1 MEIHGDFQ
9 KFIAPDCDR
18 RQFIL
23 NMLKDFGVPAVPL
36 SLEGAHHILVKFPP
50 AAYNPQYKMKTVL
63 AHYDRVDTSPG
74 ANDNSA
80 AVFQIIYWARR
91 LLRFPGFHNVQ
102 IIFSDGEEMGG
113 SEGVSEQGAFGI
125 ATKFRSLGLTQ
136 QDVYAFDCCGRGDF
150 VILSQA
156 GKGKG
161 SISFQRQFNS
171 LVERTEDLIK
181 SVAGRKWAPLPVP
194 YSDNAGFL
202 ACGIPAVAITLL
214 PAQEV
219 VSYLRELKQHP
230 GLQAAVMKSSQELE
244 VGTRKIKPLEPY
256 QVQEKMPMTWRL
268 LHTEY
273 DNLASLTPESFPLME
288 ALLDA
293 LAKARTPA

>member
-1 MEIHGDFQ
+1 MESHGDFQ
-9 KFIAPDCDR
+9 KFIAPNCDR

-23 NMLKDFGVPAVPL
+23 DMLKDFGVPAVPL

-219 VSYLRELKQHP
+219 VSYPRELKQHP
-230 GLQAAVMKSSQELE
+230 GLQAAVMKSSQGQD
-244 VGTRKIKPLEPY
+244 VGARKIKPLEPY

>member
-1 MEIHGDFQ
+1 MQDHGDFQ
-9 KFIAPDCDR
+9 RFIAPDCDR

-23 NMLKDFGVPAVPL
+23 DMLKDFGVPAVPL

-50 AAYNPQYKMKTVL
+50 SAYNPQYKMKTVL

-156 GKGKG
+156 GMGKG
-161 SISFQRQFNS
+161 SIPFQRQFNS

-230 GLQAAVMKSSQELE
+230 GLQAAIMKSSQNQE
-244 VGTRKIKPLEPY
+244 VGARKIKPLEPY
-256 QVQEKMPMTWRL
+256 QVQEKMPITWRL

>member
-1 MEIHGDFQ
+1 MQDHGDFQ
-9 KFIAPDCDR
+9 RFIAPDCNR

-23 NMLKDFGVPAVPL
+23 DMLKDFGVPAVPL

-50 AAYNPQYKMKTVL
+50 SAYNPQFKMKTVL
-63 AHYDRVDTSPG
+63 AHYDRVDNSPG

-91 LLRFPGFHNVQ
+91 LLRFPGAHNVQ

-113 SEGVSEQGAFGI
+113 NEGVSEQGAFGI
-125 ATKFRSLGLTQ
+125 ATKFRNLGLTR

-150 VILSQA
+150 VVLSQA
-156 GKGKG
+156 GKEKG

-202 ACGIPAVAITLL
+202 ACAIPAVAITLL

-219 VSYLRELKQHP
+219 VSYLRELKQNP
-230 GLQAAVMKSSQELE
+230 GLAAAVVKSSQIQE
-244 VGTRKIKPLEPY
+244 VGARKIKPLEPY
-256 QVQEKMPMTWRL
+256 QVQEKLPMTWRL

-288 ALLDA
+288 TLLDA
-293 LAKARTPA
+293 LARARTPA

>member
-23 NMLKDFGVPAVPL
+23 DMLKDFGVPAVPL

-161 SISFQRQFNS
+161 SIPFQRQFNS

-293 LAKARTPA
+293 LAKARTLA

>member
-1 MEIHGDFQ
+1 MESHGDFQ

-23 NMLKDFGVPAVPL
+23 DMLKDFGVPAVPL

-50 AAYNPQYKMKTVL
+50 TAYNPQYKMKTVL

-230 GLQAAVMKSSQELE
+230 GLQAAVMKSSQGQE
-244 VGTRKIKPLEPY
+244 VEARKIKPLEPY

>member
-23 NMLKDFGVPAVPL
+23 DMLKDFGVPAVPL

-50 AAYNPQYKMKTVL
+50 TAYNPQYKMKTVL

-244 VGTRKIKPLEPY
+244 VGARKIKPLEPY

-293 LAKARTPA
+293 LAKARTLA

>member
-1 MEIHGDFQ
+1 MQDHGDFQ
-9 KFIAPDCDR
+9 RFIAPDCDR

-23 NMLKDFGVPAVPL
+23 NILKDFGVPAVPL

-50 AAYNPQYKMKTVL
+50 SAYNPQYKMKTVL

-161 SISFQRQFNS
+161 SIPFQRQFNS

-230 GLQAAVMKSSQELE
+230 GLQAAIMKSTQEQE

>member
-1 MEIHGDFQ
+1 MQDHGDFQ
-9 KFIAPDCDR
+9 RFIAPDCNR

-23 NMLKDFGVPAVPL
+23 DMLKDFGVPAVPL

-50 AAYNPQYKMKTVL
+50 SAYNPQFKMKTVL
-63 AHYDRVDTSPG
+63 AHYDRVDNSPG

-91 LLRFPGFHNVQ
+91 LLRFPGAHNVQ

-113 SEGVSEQGAFGI
+113 NEGVSEQGAFGI
-125 ATKFRSLGLTQ
+125 ATKFRNLGLTR

-150 VILSQA
+150 VVLSQA

-230 GLQAAVMKSSQELE
+230 GLAAAVVKSSQIQD
-244 VGTRKIKPLEPY
+244 VGARKIKPLEPY
-256 QVQEKMPMTWRL
+256 QVQEKLPMTWRL

-288 ALLDA
+288 TLLDA
-293 LAKARTPA
+293 LARARTPA

>member
-1 MEIHGDFQ
+1 MQDHGDFQ
-9 KFIAPDCDR
+9 RFIAPDCDR

-23 NMLKDFGVPAVPL
+23 DMLKDFGVPAVPL

-50 AAYNPQYKMKTVL
+50 SAYNPQYKMKTVL

-113 SEGVSEQGAFGI
+113 SEGVLEQGAFGI

-161 SISFQRQFNS
+161 SIPFQRQFNS

-230 GLQAAVMKSSQELE
+230 GLQSAIMKSSQELE
-244 VGTRKIKPLEPY
+244 VGTRCY
-256 QVQEKMPMTWRL
+256 
-268 LHTEY
+268 Y
-273 DNLASLTPESFPLME
+273 G
-288 ALLDA
+288 
-293 LAKARTPA
+293 

>member
-1 MEIHGDFQ
+1 MQDHGDFQ
-9 KFIAPDCDR
+9 RFIAPDCDR

-23 NMLKDFGVPAVPL
+23 DMLKDFGVPAVPL

-50 AAYNPQYKMKTVL
+50 SAYNPQYKMKTVL

-161 SISFQRQFNS
+161 SIPFQRQFNS

-181 SVAGRKWAPLPVP
+181 SVAGRKWALLPVP

-214 PAQEV
+214 PAQEM

-230 GLQAAVMKSSQELE
+230 GLQAAIMKSTQEQE

-293 LAKARTPA
+293 LAKSRTPI

>member
-1 MEIHGDFQ
+1 MESHGDFQ

-23 NMLKDFGVPAVPL
+23 DMLKDFGVPAVPL

-50 AAYNPQYKMKTVL
+50 TAYNPQYKMKTVL

-91 LLRFPGFHNVQ
+91 LLRFPSFHNVQ

-230 GLQAAVMKSSQELE
+230 GLQAAVMKSSQGQD
-244 VGTRKIKPLEPY
+244 VGARKIKPLEPY
-256 QVQEKMPMTWRL
+256 QVQEKRPMTWRL

>member
-230 GLQAAVMKSSQELE
+230 GLQAAVMKSSQGQD
-244 VGTRKIKPLEPY
+244 VGARKIKPLEPY

>member
-23 NMLKDFGVPAVPL
+23 DMLKDFGVPAVPL

-50 AAYNPQYKMKTVL
+50 TAYNPQYKMKTVL

-244 VGTRKIKPLEPY
+244 VGARKIKPLEPY

>member
-1 MEIHGDFQ
+1 MESHGDFQ

-23 NMLKDFGVPAVPL
+23 DILKDFGVPAVPL

-50 AAYNPQYKMKTVL
+50 TAYNPQYKMKTVL

>member
-1 MEIHGDFQ
+1 MERHGDFQ

-23 NMLKDFGVPAVPL
+23 DMLKDFGVPAVPL

-293 LAKARTPA
+293 LAKARTLA

>member
-1 MEIHGDFQ
+1 MESHGDFQ
-9 KFIAPDCDR
+9 KFIAPNCDR

-23 NMLKDFGVPAVPL
+23 DMLKDFGVPAVPL

-50 AAYNPQYKMKTVL
+50 TAYNPQYKMKTVL

-230 GLQAAVMKSSQELE
+230 GLQAAVMKSSQGQD
-244 VGTRKIKPLEPY
+244 VGARKIKPLEPY

>member
-1 MEIHGDFQ
+1 MESHGDFQ

-23 NMLKDFGVPAVPL
+23 DMLKDFGVPAVPL

-50 AAYNPQYKMKTVL
+50 TAYNPQYKMKTVL

-244 VGTRKIKPLEPY
+244 VGARKIKPLEPY

-293 LAKARTPA
+293 LAKARTLA

>member
-23 NMLKDFGVPAVPL
+23 DMLKDFGVPAVPL

-50 AAYNPQYKMKTVL
+50 TAYNPQYKMKTVL

-293 LAKARTPA
+293 LAKARTLA

>member
-1 MEIHGDFQ
+1 MQDHGDFQ
-9 KFIAPDCDR
+9 RFIAPDCDR

-23 NMLKDFGVPAVPL
+23 DMLKDFGVPAVPL

-113 SEGVSEQGAFGI
+113 SEGVLEQGAFGI

-136 QDVYAFDCCGRGDF
+136 QDVYTFDCCGRGDF

-202 ACGIPAVAITLL
+202 ACAIPAVAITLL

-230 GLQAAVMKSSQELE
+230 GLQAAVMKSSQGQD
-244 VGTRKIKPLEPY
+244 VGARKIKPLEPY

>member
-1 MEIHGDFQ
+1 MQDHGDF
-9 KFIAPDCDR
+9 KRFIAPDCDR

-23 NMLKDFGVPAVPL
+23 DMLKDFGVPAVPL

-50 AAYNPQYKMKTVL
+50 SAYNPQYKMKTVL

-161 SISFQRQFNS
+161 SIPFQRQFNS

-230 GLQAAVMKSSQELE
+230 GLQAAFMKSSQNQE
-244 VGTRKIKPLEPY
+244 VGARKIKPLEPY

>member
-1 MEIHGDFQ
+1 MESHGDFQ
-9 KFIAPDCDR
+9 KFIAPNCDR

-23 NMLKDFGVPAVPL
+23 DMLKDFGVPAVPL

-50 AAYNPQYKMKTVL
+50 TAYNPQYKMKTVL

-230 GLQAAVMKSSQELE
+230 GLQAAVMKSSQGQD
-244 VGTRKIKPLEPY
+244 VGARKIKPLEPY

-293 LAKARTPA
+293 LAKARTLA